1 MSRPIK
7 DGVPYWPFDV
17 DLFDDK
23 KFKLIRAEF
32 GIKGAYIALV
42 ILNSVY
48 KENGYFKRWDDDDCF
63 LMSEGVGDGCTPQL
77 VDEVLSG
84 CVRRGLFDQAL
95 FQTFGILTSTGI
107 QRRFFNIVKRSR
119 NKIVVIK
126 EYLLFDL
133 NDQTLA
139 EGVLNKVILKT
150 VSQLENPDKL
160 AGNPDKLSGNPLKE
174 KKQKEIKRNEN
185 IHSSADA
192 SARVDYKEVME
203 AFNRICTDLPNVRD
217 LTDAR
222 RSAIRKAAE
231 RLEEDGGFD
240 AFFERVHRSDFLCGR
255 SGKWKCGFDW
265 ILKPANMTKI
275 REGNY
280 DNRSGTA
287 VADLPDEY
295 DEYDDL
301 VARYIPVYKKMKGS

>member
-1 MSRPIK
+1 MARPIK

-17 DLFDDK
+17 DLFEDK
-23 KFKLIRAEF
+23 KFKLIRGEF

-48 KENGYFKRWDDDDCF
+48 KENGYFKRWDDDDCC
-63 LMSEGVGDGCTPQL
+63 LMSEGIGDGCSPQL
-77 VDEVLSG
+77 VDEVLAG
-84 CVRRGLFDQAL
+84 CVRRGLFDQDL

-107 QRRFFNIVKRSR
+107 QRRFFNIVKKSR

-133 NDQTLA
+133 NDQTFS
-139 EGVLNKVILKT
+139 EGVLNKVVLKT
-150 VSQLENPDKL
+150 VSQLENPDKPQ
-160 AGNPDKLSGNPLKE
+160 GNPDKMRGNSLKE
-174 KKQKEIKRNEN
+174 KKQKEIKRND
-185 IHSSADA
+185 IHTSANT

-203 AFNRICTDLPNVRD
+203 SFNRICEDLPSVRD

-222 RSAIRKAAE
+222 RAAIKKAAE
-231 RLEEDGGFD
+231 RLEGEGGFD
-240 AFFERVHRSDFLCGR
+240 TFFERVHRSDFLCGR

-280 DNRSGTA
+280 DNRAGNGGVPEQKSA
-287 VADLPDEY
+287 YEEMVEN
-295 DEYDDL
+295 
-301 VARYIPVYKKMKGS
+301 YIPRYKKGASQG

>member
-1 MSRPIK
+1 MARPIK

-23 KFKLIRAEF
+23 KFKLIRGEF

-48 KENGYFKRWDDDDCF
+48 KENGYFKRWDDDDCC
-63 LMSEGVGDGCTPQL
+63 LMSEGIGDGCSPQL
-77 VDEVLSG
+77 VDEVLAG
-84 CVRRGLFDQAL
+84 CVRRGLFDQDL

-107 QRRFFNIVKRSR
+107 QRRFFNIVKKSR

-133 NDQTLA
+133 NDQTFS
-139 EGVLNKVILKT
+139 EGVLNKVVLKT
-150 VSQLENPDKL
+150 VSQLENPDKPQ
-160 AGNPDKLSGNPLKE
+160 GNPDKMRGNSLKE
-174 KKQKEIKRNEN
+174 KKQKEIKRND
-185 IHSSADA
+185 IHTSANT

-203 AFNRICTDLPNVRD
+203 SFNRICEDLPSVRD

-222 RSAIRKAAE
+222 RAAIKKAAE
-231 RLEEDGGFD
+231 RLEGEGGFD
-240 AFFERVHRSDFLCGR
+240 SFFERVHRSDFLCGR

-280 DNRSGTA
+280 DNRAGNGG
-287 VADLPDEY
+287 VPDRDSEY
-295 DEYDDL
+295 EEM
-301 VARYIPVYKKMKGS
+301 VENYIPRYKKGDGQG

>member
-1 MSRPIK
+1 MARPIK

-23 KFKLIRAEF
+23 KFKLIRGEF

-48 KENGYFKRWDDDDCF
+48 KENGYFKRWDDDDCC
-63 LMSEGVGDGCTPQL
+63 LMSEGIGDGCSPQL
-77 VDEVLSG
+77 VDEVLAG
-84 CVRRGLFDQAL
+84 CVRRGLFDQDL

-107 QRRFFNIVKRSR
+107 QRRFFNIVKKSR

-133 NDQTLA
+133 NDQTFS
-139 EGVLNKVILKT
+139 EGVLNKVVLKT
-150 VSQLENPDKL
+150 VSQLENPDKPQ
-160 AGNPDKLSGNPLKE
+160 GNPDKMRGNSLKE
-174 KKQKEIKRNEN
+174 KKQKEIKRND
-185 IHSSADA
+185 IHTSANT

-203 AFNRICTDLPNVRD
+203 SFNRICEDLPSVRD

-222 RSAIRKAAE
+222 RAAIKKAAE
-231 RLEEDGGFD
+231 RLEGEGGFD
-240 AFFERVHRSDFLCGR
+240 TFFERVHRSDFLCGR

-280 DNRSGTA
+280 DNRAGNGG
-287 VADLPDEY
+287 VPDRDSEY
-295 DEYDDL
+295 EEM
-301 VARYIPVYKKMKGS
+301 VENYIPRYKKGDGQG